1 MIDTIQV
8 PIQKLAESP
17 KASGSVM
24 ALSVRDN
31 LPLSESIIQ
40 TLRILAHDATD
51 SKKQLKKTEQKE
63 VKK

>member
-17 KASGSVM
+17 KASGAVM

-31 LPLSESIIQ
+31 LPLSEAIIQ

-51 SKKQLKKTEQKE
+51 SKTQPKQTKTFNR
-63 VKK
+63 

>member
-17 KASGSVM
+17 KASGAVI

-31 LPLSESIIQ
+31 LPLSEAIIQ

-51 SKKQLKKTEQKE
+51 SKTQPKNPEPAKR
-63 VKK
+63 

>member
-8 PIQKLAESP
+8 PIKKLAESP

-31 LPLSESIIQ
+31 LPLSEAIIQ

-51 SKKQLKKTEQKE
+51 SKTQPNNPEPAKR
-63 VKK
+63 